1 MEPQAPNSPSPA
13 APLVSSEPQIAGPE
27 NELTPSETS
36 TMIAWAKE
44 DLLKGKITQD
54 QADKIFRQLAATP
67 EQKAP
72 DTRTPEQKRWDQ
84 VFPAAKPEDFTIPW
98 EIPGPLMTKEDRE
111 ADQTVRTWMTGAGLD
126 RGTGNSLVTSIE
138 RVAIETKGLSADQLE
153 HYGHMEFEKLQKA
166 HGDKLEDRLRLVGK
180 MVAEIEAKKPGV
192 IQFLQSKGVG
202 DNAIVA
208 NMLIAAADRY
218 YSRRGQK

>member
-1 MEPQAPNSPSPA
+1 MEPQAPNTPA
-13 APLVSSEPQIAGPE
+13 AAPAVSSEPQIASPE
-27 NELTPSETS
+27 NELSASETS
-36 TMIAWAKE
+36 TMIQWTKE

-67 EQKAP
+67 EQTAP
-72 DTRTPEQKRWDQ
+72 DTRTPEQKQWDH
-84 VFPAAKPEDFTIPW
+84 VFPAAKAEDFHIPW
-98 EIPGPLMTKEDRE
+98 EIPSPLMSPQDKE
-111 ADQTVRTWMTGAGLD
+111 ADSLVRTWMTGAGLD

-138 RVAIETKGLSADQLE
+138 RVAKETKGMTADQLE
-153 HYGHMEFEKLQKA
+153 HYGHTEFEKLHKA
-166 HGDKLEDRLRLVGK
+166 YGDKLEDRLRLVGK
-180 MVAEIEAKKPGV
+180 MVSEIEAKKPGV

-218 YSRRGQK
+218 YARRGEK